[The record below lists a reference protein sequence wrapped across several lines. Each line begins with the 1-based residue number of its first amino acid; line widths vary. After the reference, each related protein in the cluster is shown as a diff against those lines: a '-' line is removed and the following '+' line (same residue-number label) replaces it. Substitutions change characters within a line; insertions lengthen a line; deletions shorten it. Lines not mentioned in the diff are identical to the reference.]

1 MADDLDHVWRALA
14 EPTRRALLDMLRD
27 QPQTTGQLVERFP
40 SLTRFAV
47 MKHLNVLED
56 AGLLVVRRS
65 GRERWNYINTVPI
78 RQIYE
83 RWMGP
88 YAEQWSSA
96 LLRLKEHAERDAV
109 KSATPAEAKKPEAIE
124 PIMKRRK
131 GA

>member
-27 QPQTTGQLVERFP
+27 QPATTGQLVERFP
-40 SLTRFAV
+40 ALTRFAV

-56 AGLLVVRRS
+56 AGLLIVRRR

-96 LLRLKEHAERDAV
+96 LLRLKEHAERDVPRV
-109 KSATPAEAKKPEAIE
+109 KPTDSVKPDSIE
-124 PIMKRRK
+124 PQMRRRK

>member
-27 QPQTTGQLVERFP
+27 KPQTTGQLVERFP
-40 SLTRFAV
+40 GLTRFAV

-56 AGLLVVRRS
+56 AGLLVVRRN

-96 LLRLKEHAERDAV
+96 LLRLKEHAERDVV
-109 KSATPAEAKKPEAIE
+109 KRPKISATEKTASFE
-124 PIMKRRK
+124 PQMRRRK